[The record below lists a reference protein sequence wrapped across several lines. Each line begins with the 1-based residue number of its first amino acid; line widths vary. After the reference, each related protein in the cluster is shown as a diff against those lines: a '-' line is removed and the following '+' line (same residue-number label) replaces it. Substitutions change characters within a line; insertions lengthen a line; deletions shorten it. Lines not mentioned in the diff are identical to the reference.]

1 MPRSQ
6 STLLIGESEI
16 EFEITLIERLLP
28 GNIRCRET
36 LLVFFSDDSGM
47 IVFVGLPE
55 HDTDFVIGKVL
66 LLSVVL
72 ENLHVLVCIAR
83 LPTIA
88 VALFDPLT
96 VHIGH
101 AIALIAECLWLFLEL
116 FACIDD
122 HDAPTMRRWLFI
134 SQQPDISEDASVIEH
149 LIRQHHDGIQPIILQ
164 NPTTD
169 FALS

>member
-88 VALFDPLT
+88 VACF
-96 VHIGH
+96 
-101 AIALIAECLWLFLEL
+101 
-116 FACIDD
+116 DD